1 MPPRMLDLRCTNC
14 GAEVID
20 LFVMR
25 VPSRIVHLECDG
37 EMEQVYKLRPQS
49 AQWGDRDAVVVFRD
63 AQGHIRYPGRNDAVP
78 PRGYEKVVMRS
89 MHEVRQFEKAHG
101 VVSHIA
107 HFDNG
112 SGRAIDDEPPT
123 PRLPSERER
132 WERFRKS
139 TQGIF

>member
-1 MPPRMLDLRCTNC
+1 MPPRMLDLVCRSC
-14 GAEVID
+14 GTEVTD
-20 LFVMR
+20 LFVR
-25 VPSRIVHLECDG
+25 EVPVRIVHFEDDG
-37 EMEQVYKLRPQS
+37 EFEQVYRLPRRD
-49 AQWGDRDAVVVFRD
+49 AQWSDRDAVVVFRD
-63 AQGHIRYPGRNDAVP
+63 AQGHIRYPGRNDAIP

-112 SGRAIDDEPPT
+112 SGRAIDDELPT
-123 PRLPSERER
+123 PRLPSEQER